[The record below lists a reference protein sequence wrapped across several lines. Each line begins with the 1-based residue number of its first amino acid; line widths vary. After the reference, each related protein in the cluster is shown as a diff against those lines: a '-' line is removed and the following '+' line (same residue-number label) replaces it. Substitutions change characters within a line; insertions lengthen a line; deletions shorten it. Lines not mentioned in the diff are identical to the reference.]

1 VSHFVYYD
9 WEMGSRGVKTTS
21 LRLRV
26 ADHGRCKGLFT
37 SGKTCLAAN
46 ISPWD
51 AFEFDS
57 GGALEPSLAITCK
70 LGIGVEA
77 SCSQRRLGA
86 ARLKQAKA
94 KHQGLEPR
102 KVREAMIQRGQ
113 STSTPGSSCKALAP
127 SSATQ
132 AAWWACPRRCLQ
144 RGGGQRSRGR
154 GRGRGRAKAGK
165 QGEAHGGAGTA
176 EGA

>member
-1 VSHFVYYD
+1 MTDAKTFLLLGKLS
-9 WEMGSRGVKTTS
+9 WMQISRRG
-21 LRLRV
+21 
-26 ADHGRCKGLFT
+26 AFE
-37 SGKTCLAAN
+37 LAAH
-46 ISPWD
+46 
-51 AFEFDS
+51 
-57 GGALEPSLAITCK
+57 GTLEPSLTITGK
-70 LGIGVEA
+70 LGIDVEV
-77 SCSQRRLGA
+77 SCSQRGLGA
-86 ARLKQAKA
+86 ARLKQAKLN
-94 KHQGLEPR
+94 HQVLEQM
-102 KVREAMIQRGQ
+102 KVREVMIQRGQ

-132 AAWWACPRRCLQ
+132 AAWWACSRRCLQ